1 MHTNHPVFGT
11 LGLPLSRKPLVGALF
26 MAWAAAY
33 AQETTLKEVSVVA
46 ASDVQEQRRNAPT
59 AKIVFGREELDR
71 MDANSIGELLRKLP
85 GTGISGDLDGKRG
98 RGRAPDRF
106 MPQILVD
113 GQPLPGG
120 QRNPATA
127 LRLPA
132 DLIERIEVI
141 RNGSAEFPGA
151 GPGGTINLVLRDVPP
166 KATRGARVGIG
177 ESDGRAAFR
186 GDGQWG
192 ENQGDFGYL
201 LAGSVDSRPTTSRR
215 DTGIERFAGGAR
227 NAWSLEHAEEQGRDA
242 NVSLA
247 PRFNWKLGDN
257 QQFTL
262 TPFLNHTE
270 TDRDGL
276 IRRSAY
282 ADPVAGTGLAAA
294 GRDQERDEARRTSG
308 RLAAEWSSTQ
318 PGGTE
323 LSARL
328 MLQGETE
335 SQRKAVR
342 RFDAAGASTGTSDEA
357 TERRERETALI
368 LKGKKLF
375 GDAHVVTGGAEVR
388 AAGSDEKKDAR
399 SNGVTQILGPD
410 GRASLEENRDVLW
423 VQDEWQLADQHLV
436 TPGLRWQQQRARI
449 VDGAGTVITH
459 DYQSVDPSL
468 HYLWQPDAAWNLRSS
483 IAQSGKPPRTRDL
496 SPVVRTATGSNT
508 SSNPDR
514 GGNAQLKAER
524 NLSLEAGVEH
534 FLPKRLGT
542 VGFSLFRRWI
552 DDQVQRLTQLEGG
565 RWVERPYNVGDAVLN
580 GGVADFKLKGDAFG
594 VAALSDLTLRG
605 NYAVTHTRLV
615 NPVPGLGAGEGPR
628 RSWNLGFDYDFPAWR
643 LTLGGDYG
651 YTSALDRESS
661 ATLRQTQGAR
671 RQIDIYALQKIDRQ
685 LSLRLSVKNVTRATR
700 GYDLRETD
708 GAGNL
713 LRQEHDLEKTV
724 PTVLLTL
731 EGKW

>member
-1 MHTNHPVFGT
+1 MPRFQPHTLAT
-11 LGLPLSRKPLVGALF
+11 LLAVS
-26 MAWAAAY
+26 AAAHG
-33 AQETTLKEVSVVA
+33 ADETTLKEVSVVA
-46 ASDVQEQRRNAPT
+46 ASDVQEQRRNAST

-85 GTGISGDLDGKRG
+85 GTGITGDPDGKRG
-98 RGRAPDRF
+98 RGKAPDRF

-113 GQPLPGG
+113 GQALPGG

-132 DLIERIEVI
+132 DLIERIEII

-166 KATRGARVGIG
+166 KGTRSGRVGTG
-177 ESDGRAAFR
+177 ESDGRAVLRA
-186 GDGQWG
+186 DGQFG
-192 ENQGDFGYL
+192 ENLDDFGYL
-201 LAGSVDSRPTTSRR
+201 LAGGFDSRPSSGRR
-215 DTGIERFAGGAR
+215 DTEIQRYAGGAR
-227 NAWSLEHAEEQGRDA
+227 NVWGFEQAREQGRDT
-242 NVSLA
+242 NVSLS

-262 TPFLNHTE
+262 SPFLNHTE
-270 TDRDGL
+270 TERDGL

-282 ADPVAGTGLAAA
+282 ADPVAGTGLAAT
-294 GRDQERDEARRTSG
+294 GRDEERDEIRRSSG
-308 RLAAEWSSTQ
+308 RLSAEWSAAQ

-323 LSARL
+323 LSARF

-342 RFDAAGASTGTSDEA
+342 RFDAAGDSTGTSDEA

-368 LKGKKLF
+368 LRGKKLF
-375 GDAHVVTGGAEVR
+375 GEAHVITGGAEVR

-399 SNGVTQILGPD
+399 SNGVTQILGAD
-410 GRASLEENRDVLW
+410 GRASLHENREVLW
-423 VQDEWQLADQHLV
+423 VQDEWQLADQHLL

-449 VDGAGTVITH
+449 VDGAGAAVTH
-459 DYQSVDPSL
+459 DYQSFDPSL

-483 IAQSGKPPRTRDL
+483 VALSGKPPRTRDL
-496 SPVVRTATGSNT
+496 SPVVRTATGTNT

-514 GGNAQLKAER
+514 GGNSQLKAER

-542 VGFSLFRRWI
+542 VGFSVFRRWI

-580 GGVADFKLKGDAFG
+580 GGLADFKVKGDALG

-605 NYAVTHTRLV
+605 NVTVTHTRLV
-615 NPVPGLGAGEGPR
+615 DPAPGLGAGEGPR
-628 RSWNLGFDYDFPAWR
+628 RGWNLGFDYDVPGWR
-643 LTLGGDYG
+643 LTLGGDYS
-651 YTSALDRESS
+651 YTSSLDRESS
-661 ATLRQTQGAR
+661 ATVRQTQGAR
-671 RQIDIYALQKIDRQ
+671 RQFDIYALQKIDRQ
-685 LSLRLSVKNVTRATR
+685 LSLRLSVKNVTRANR

-713 LRQEHDLEKTV
+713 VRQEHDLEKTV